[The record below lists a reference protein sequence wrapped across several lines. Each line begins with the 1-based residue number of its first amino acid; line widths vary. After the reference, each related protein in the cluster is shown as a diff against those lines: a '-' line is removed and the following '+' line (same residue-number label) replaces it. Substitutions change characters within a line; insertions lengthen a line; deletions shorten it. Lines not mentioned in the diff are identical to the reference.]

1 MTYDVVKMGD
11 NTYQTSVVASQLVV
25 MSHRSSY
32 SIPSS
37 RFTMVDTRPKPGIQR
52 AGMLFQI
59 AVIADAWRSDAYYV
73 HSVCAKLRLNAVWTG
88 EMIETDDY
96 HRGFRLSEDGPD
108 SRDPVLISY
117 DNY

>member
-37 RFTMVDTRPKPGIQR
+37 RFTMVDTRPKGE
-52 AGMLFQI
+52 AS
-59 AVIADAWRSDAYYV
+59 SDEIVA
-73 HSVCAKLRLNAVWTG
+73 C
-88 EMIETDDY
+88 
-96 HRGFRLSEDGPD
+96 
-108 SRDPVLISY
+108 
-117 DNY
+117 